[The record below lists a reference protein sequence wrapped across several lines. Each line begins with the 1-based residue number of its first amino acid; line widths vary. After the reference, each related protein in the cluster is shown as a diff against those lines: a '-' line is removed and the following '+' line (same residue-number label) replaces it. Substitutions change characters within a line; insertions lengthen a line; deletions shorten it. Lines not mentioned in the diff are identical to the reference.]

1 MSEIKENKLM
11 SMMSKAYDN
20 VEVRKFPGLI
30 DLLLKCATEL
40 NNEVPYS
47 KVAVKLGRGIS
58 DHYMKNKRTVPT
70 AMLNIYNFI
79 QDEVRDGHI
88 DSATLRQ
95 KELGYGLAATP
106 IMFGPF

>member
-20 VEVRKFPGLI
+20 VEVKKFPDLME
-30 DLLLKCATEL
+30 LLLKCATEL

-58 DHYMKNKRTVPT
+58 DHYMKNKRTVPP
-70 AMLNIYNFI
+70 AMLDIYRFI
-79 QDEVRDGHI
+79 QNEIKDGQIGRAHV
-88 DSATLRQ
+88 
-95 KELGYGLAATP
+95 
-106 IMFGPF
+106 